1 MTNNPVG
8 AAKAPSD
15 KGEERAPKTLEAYA
29 ADADA
34 EKPRGTRTIDEE
46 LAEGL
51 RELAREAMRNAQ
63 PDPNDF
69 LKMVRAMTMLEKLDT
84 GKSEPTNDDEAFER
98 ALERARELLG

>member
-1 MTNNPVG
+1 MKRNDEGVANAASRKDERGTPTTPDQFVTSTN
-8 AAKAPSD
+8 
-15 KGEERAPKTLEAYA
+15 
-29 ADADA
+29 ADT
-34 EKPRGTRTIDEE
+34 PRPTRTIDDE

-69 LKMVRAMTMLEKLDT
+69 LKMVRAMTMLEKLET
-84 GKSEPTNDDEAFER
+84 GKSEPTSDDEAFER